1 LASAKD
7 PEKTFFEDLPR
18 ALGFKD
24 AEIASNADVLKRY
37 VELLQKA
44 IRELRMCYSNLIN
57 RLEGVLVDELGLKSK
72 EFSLY
77 KAELEKEKLRTYGR
91 LKVYAVGNG
100 VEHIVPGDEVMID
113 PSSAA
118 RGVVKIPLSEDREVI
133 MVSVFDVAHVW

>member
-1 LASAKD
+1 MEFKKLLGTRIYLEL
-7 PEKTFFEDLPR
+7 PEEPK
-18 ALGFKD
+18 
-24 AEIASNADVLKRY
+24 
-37 VELLQKA
+37 
-44 IRELRMCYSNLIN
+44 SNL
-57 RLEGVLVDELGLKSK
+57 VLDEES
-72 EFSLY
+72 

-118 RGVVKIPLSEDREVI
+118 RGVVKIPLSEDKEVI